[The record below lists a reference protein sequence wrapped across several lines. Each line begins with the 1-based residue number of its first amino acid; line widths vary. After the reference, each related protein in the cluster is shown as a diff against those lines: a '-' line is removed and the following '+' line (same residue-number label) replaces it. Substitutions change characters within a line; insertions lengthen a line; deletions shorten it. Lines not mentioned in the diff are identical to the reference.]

1 MIYARA
7 IHFAATIMAA
17 GVVFF
22 IVLVAAPAFRAAS
35 DDARVRAALWPRLA
49 FIAWFS
55 LVLAVGSGAVWLV
68 LTAASMSGEP
78 PAEVFSGGVLGTVLS
93 QTQFG
98 LAWTARLLFACIL
111 AATFVPLLSAQ
122 PNRSWIGRS
131 WIGGFW
137 IEAVAVIAAAAFAGA
152 MAWAGHAV
160 GGQGAEGV
168 VHPAADILHLIAAAA
183 WVGALLPLALL
194 LGTAGED
201 KASVAIARA
210 AVLRF
215 STLGLVSVGTLLVT
229 GIVNTWYLVGSIAAL
244 TGTFYGQLLL
254 AKSALFAAMVAIA
267 AVNRLRFTPRL
278 QDASMIATQGA
289 VFQLRRNAL
298 VEVLTGAAIICIVA
312 VLGTEP
318 PASHA
323 NHHAIYGA
331 VPADAAFV
339 HIHTEQGM
347 ADVMITPGRVGP
359 ARATIHL
366 WNDDLEQ
373 LDVREVKFSVAPP
386 SGGSNAGG
394 SKPAARVAVQDA
406 DGAWQV
412 DGIALSQPGNWTVTV
427 DAALGANKRLV
438 LSAPI
443 VIEPEH

>member
-22 IVLVAAPAFRAAS
+22 IVFVAAPAFRAAS

-49 FIAWFS
+49 FIAWFG

-68 LTAASMSGEP
+68 LTAASMSGEL

-98 LAWTARLLFACIL
+98 LAWTARLILACIL
-111 AATFVPLLSAQ
+111 AATFVPLLSA
-122 PNRSWIGRS
+122 RESKSWIG
-131 WIGGFW
+131 
-137 IEAVAVIAAAAFAGA
+137 AAAAIAAAAFAGA

-160 GGQGAEGV
+160 GGQGGEAV
-168 VHPAADILHLIAAAA
+168 VHPAADILHLVAAAA

-194 LGTAGED
+194 LGPAGED
-201 KASVAIARA
+201 KASIAIARA

-229 GIVNTWYLVGSIAAL
+229 GIVNTWYLAGSVAAL
-244 TGTFYGQLLL
+244 TGTYYGQLLL
-254 AKSALFAAMVAIA
+254 AKIALFAAMVAVA

-278 QDASMIATQGA
+278 LDASMIATQGA
-289 VFQLRRNAL
+289 IFQLRRNAI
-298 VEVLTGAAIICIVA
+298 VEALAGAAIICIVA

-323 NHHAIYGA
+323 NHHAVYGA

-347 ADVMITPGRVGP
+347 ADVMIAPGRVGP

-386 SGGSNAGG
+386 AGGSNTGG

-412 DGIALSQPGNWTVTV
+412 DGLALSQPGNWTVTV
-427 DAALGANKRLV
+427 DAALGPTNRLV

-443 VIEPEH
+443 IIEPAP